1 MRPRFVGQIAAKE
14 ILSTLRDTRAIISN
28 LVIPLVLLPV
38 VMLGLP
44 LLLGGLFQRETSTVT
59 ELAVQGLDALPAELV
74 ALAED
79 QNAVLVEVADAL
91 EAVRNDTYSA
101 GMIVAPDFVE
111 AIEAGRPAEVT
122 IVGKAGNLRAELN
135 SGKLRGAVDAYT
147 QSLVAERLRD
157 AGLDPAVLR
166 PISVATADAST
177 EAERSSGQL
186 AWLIPFF
193 IAIWTLTGG
202 QMTAIDA
209 TAGEKERGT
218 LEVLLVAPVRRTE
231 VVFGKFLAVM
241 TFGLSA
247 AVMAI
252 LGFVLGGTVL
262 RRIFLPLIGDGGG
275 EIASMMGGS
284 LTITPATI
292 GLLLVSAL
300 LLAAVVAAL
309 LLTVTLFARSFKEA
323 QTYVAPM
330 SFLLL
335 IPAIALQFR
344 DLIGAGDSVYW
355 IPVYNVM
362 VLMDD
367 VVKGSATLAAVG
379 VTWLVMLV
387 LIAVLLVFANASFR
401 REDVLFRT

>member
-1 MRPRFVGQIAAKE
+1 MRPRFVGRIAAKE
-14 ILSTLRDTRAIISN
+14 ILSTLRDTRAIVSN

-44 LLLGGLFQRETSTVT
+44 LLMGGLFERETTTVT
-59 ELAVQGLDALPAELV
+59 ELAVEGLAQLPVELV
-74 ALAED
+74 ALAEA
-79 QNAVLVEVADAL
+79 QNAVLVDVPDAID
-91 EAVRNDTYSA
+91 AVRSDAYSA
-101 GMIVAPDFVE
+101 GLTVGPDFAERLAAGSADVVIVA
-111 AIEAGRPAEVT
+111 
-122 IVGKAGNLRAELN
+122 KSGNIRSELN
-135 SGKLRGAVDAYT
+135 AGKLRAAVDAYAQT
-147 QSLVAERLRD
+147 IVAERLAG
-157 AGLDPAVLR
+157 AGLDPSVLR
-166 PISVATADAST
+166 PIAIGSADAST

-193 IAIWTLTGG
+193 IAIWTLSGG

-218 LEVLLVAPVRRTE
+218 LEVLLVAPVRRAE
-231 VVFGKFLAVM
+231 VVVGKFLAVV

-262 RRIFLPLIGDGGG
+262 RSIFLPLLGDGGG
-275 EIASMMGGS
+275 EIASMMGGT
-284 LTITPATI
+284 LTITPLTVL
-292 GLLLVSAL
+292 LLLVSAL
-300 LLAAVVAAL
+300 LLASVVSAL

-330 SFLLL
+330 SFLL
-335 IPAIALQFR
+335 IVPAIALQFR

-367 VVKGSATLAAVG
+367 VVKGSASAGAIG
-379 VTWLVMLV
+379 ITWLVMT
-387 LIAVLLVFANASFR
+387 AVVAALLALAYRSFQ

>member
-1 MRPRFVGQIAAKE
+1 MRPRFVGRIAAKE
-14 ILSTLRDTRAIISN
+14 ILSTLRDTRAIVSN
-28 LVIPLVLLPV
+28 LVIPLILLPV

-44 LLLGGLFQRETSTVT
+44 LLMGGLFQRETTTVT
-59 ELAVQGLDALPAELV
+59 ELAVEGLAQLPAELI
-74 ALAED
+74 ALAEA
-79 QNAVLVEVADAL
+79 QNAVLVDVPDAL
-91 EAVRNDTYSA
+91 AAVRADDYSA
-101 GMIVAPDFVE
+101 GLVVGSDFVE
-111 AIEAGRPAEVT
+111 RLASGAADVVIVT
-122 IVGKAGNLRAELN
+122 KVGNIRGELN
-135 SGKLRGAVDAYT
+135 AGKLRAAVDAYAQT
-147 QSLVAERLRD
+147 IVAERLAD
-157 AGLDPAVLR
+157 AGLDPSVLR
-166 PISVATADAST
+166 PIAIASADAST

-193 IAIWTLTGG
+193 IAIWTLSGG

-218 LEVLLVAPVRRTE
+218 LEVLLVAPVRRAE
-231 VVFGKFLAVM
+231 VVVGKFLAVV
-241 TFGLSA
+241 TFGLAA

-262 RRIFLPLIGDGGG
+262 RRVFMPLIGDGGG
-275 EIASMMGGS
+275 EIASMMGGT
-284 LTITPATI
+284 LTITPLTVL
-292 GLLLVSAL
+292 LLLVSAL
-300 LLAAVVAAL
+300 LLASVVSAL

-330 SFLLL
+330 SFLLI

-367 VVKGSATLAAVG
+367 VVKGSASAGAIG
-379 VTWLVMLV
+379 ITWLVMSV
-387 LIAVLLVFANASFR
+387 AVAALLTLAYRSFL

>member
-1 MRPRFVGQIAAKE
+1 MRPRFVGRIAAKE
-14 ILSTLRDTRAIISN
+14 ILSTLRDTRAIVSN

-38 VMLGLP
+38 MMLGLP
-44 LLLGGLFQRETSTVT
+44 LLLGGLFQRETTTVT
-59 ELAVQGLDALPAELV
+59 ELAVQGLDELPAELV
-74 ALAED
+74 ALAEA
-79 QNAVLVEVADAL
+79 QNAVLVEVADTL
-91 EAVRNDTYSA
+91 EAVQNDTYSA
-101 GMIVAPDFVE
+101 GMVVAPGFVA
-111 AIEAGRPAEVT
+111 AIAEGRPAEVT
-122 IVGKAGNLRAELN
+122 IVAKTGNLRAELN
-135 SGKLRGAVDAYT
+135 AGKLRAAVDGYT
-147 QSLVAERLRD
+147 QALVAERLRG

-166 PISVATADAST
+166 PIAVRTTDAST

-262 RRIFLPLIGDGGG
+262 RRIFLPMIGEGGG

-284 LTITPATI
+284 LTITPTTI

-309 LLTVTLFARSFKEA
+309 LLTVTMFARSFKEA

-330 SFLLL
+330 SFVLL

-344 DLIGAGDSVYW
+344 DLLGAGDSVYW

-367 VVKGSATLAAVG
+367 VVKGSATFAAVG
-379 VTWLVMLV
+379 VTWLVMVALV
-387 LIAVLLVFANASFR
+387 AILLAFANASFR

>member
-1 MRPRFVGQIAAKE
+1 MGRIAAKE

-44 LLLGGLFQRETSTVT
+44 LLMGGLFERETTTLT
-59 ELAVQGLDALPAELV
+59 ELAVEGLAQLPVDLIAFAE
-74 ALAED
+74 A
-79 QNAVLVEVADAL
+79 QNAVLVDVEDAVD
-91 EAVRNDTYSA
+91 AVRSDDYSA
-101 GMIVAPDFVE
+101 GLAVAPDFAE
-111 AIEAGRPAEVT
+111 RLAAGSADVV
-122 IVGKAGNLRAELN
+122 IVAKSGNIRSELN
-135 SGKLRGAVDAYT
+135 AGKLRAAVDAYAQT
-147 QSLVAERLRD
+147 IVAERLTG
-157 AGLDPAVLR
+157 AGLDPSVLR
-166 PISVATADAST
+166 PIAIGNADAST

-193 IAIWTLTGG
+193 IAIWTLSGG

-218 LEVLLVAPVRRTE
+218 LEVLLVAPVRRSE
-231 VVFGKFLAVM
+231 IVVGKFLAVV

-262 RRIFLPLIGDGGG
+262 RSIFMPLLGAGGG
-275 EIASMMGGS
+275 EIASMMGGA
-284 LTITPATI
+284 LTITPLTVL
-292 GLLLVSAL
+292 LLLVSAL
-300 LLAAVVAAL
+300 LLASVVSAL

-330 SFLLL
+330 SFLL
-335 IPAIALQFR
+335 IVPAVALQFR
-344 DLIGAGDSVYW
+344 DLIGTGDSVYW

-367 VVKGSATLAAVG
+367 VVKGSASAGAIG
-379 VTWLVMLV
+379 ITWLVMTV
-387 LIAVLLVFANASFR
+387 AVAALLTLAYRSFL

>member
-1 MRPRFVGQIAAKE
+1 MRWRFVGRVASKE
-14 ILSTLRDTRAIISN
+14 ILSTLRDTRAIVSN

-44 LLLGGLFQRETSTVT
+44 LLLGGLFQRETTTVT
-59 ELAVQGLDALPAELV
+59 ELAVEGARYLPDELAALIV
-74 ALAED
+74 D
-79 QNAVLVEVADAL
+79 QNAALVEVDDAL
-91 EAVRNDTYSA
+91 AAVRNDTYSA
-101 GMIVAPDFVE
+101 GLVVPEGFADRIAAGEPVEVAIVAKV
-111 AIEAGRPAEVT
+111 
-122 IVGKAGNLRAELN
+122 GNLRGELN
-135 SGKLRGAVDAYT
+135 GGKLRAAVEAFR
-147 QSLVAERLRD
+147 QALVAERLAE
-157 AGLDPAVLR
+157 AGLDRSVLTPVTIVSR
-166 PISVATADAST
+166 DAAS

-218 LEVLLVAPVRRTE
+218 LEVLLVAPVRRSE
-231 VVFGKFLAVM
+231 IVFGKFLAVM
-241 TFGLSA
+241 LFGLSA

-252 LGFVLGGTVL
+252 VGFVLGGTVL
-262 RRIFLPLIGDGGG
+262 RRLFLPLVGDGGG
-275 EIASMMGGS
+275 EIVAVMGGS
-284 LTITPATI
+284 LTITPLTVV
-292 GLLLVSAL
+292 LLLVSAV

-309 LLTVTLFARSFKEA
+309 LLSVTLFARSFKEA
-323 QTYVAPM
+323 QTYVAPL
-330 SFLLL
+330 SFVLL

-344 DLIGAGDSVYW
+344 DLIGAGDALYW

-367 VVKGSATLAAVG
+367 VVKGSATLSATL
-379 VTWLVMLV
+379 VTWLVMV
-387 LIAVLLVFANASFR
+387 AVVAVLLAFANASFR

>member
-1 MRPRFVGQIAAKE
+1 MRPRFVGRIAAKE
-14 ILSTLRDTRAIISN
+14 ILSTLRDTRAIVSN

-44 LLLGGLFQRETSTVT
+44 LLMGGLFQRETTTVT
-59 ELAVQGLDALPAELV
+59 EFAVQGLDALPIELV

-91 EAVRNDTYSA
+91 EAVRNDAYSA
-101 GMIVAPDFVE
+101 GMIVAPGFAE

-122 IVGKAGNLRAELN
+122 IVAKTGNLRAELN

-218 LEVLLVAPVRRTE
+218 LEVLLVAPVRRSE

-262 RRIFLPLIGDGGG
+262 RRIFLPMIGDGGG

-387 LIAVLLVFANASFR
+387 LIAILLVFANASFR

>member
-1 MRPRFVGQIAAKE
+1 MRPRFVGRIAAKE
-14 ILSTLRDTRAIISN
+14 ILSTLRDTRAIVSN
-28 LVIPLVLLPV
+28 LVIPLILLPV

-44 LLLGGLFQRETSTVT
+44 LLMGGLFQRETTTVT
-59 ELAVQGLDALPAELV
+59 ELAVEGLDRLPVELV
-74 ALAED
+74 AFAEA
-79 QNAVLVEVADAL
+79 QNAVLVDVPDAL
-91 EAVRNDTYSA
+91 AAVRADDYSA
-101 GMIVAPDFVE
+101 GLVVGADFAERLATGAADVVIV
-111 AIEAGRPAEVT
+111 T
-122 IVGKAGNLRAELN
+122 KAGNIRSELN
-135 SGKLRGAVDAYT
+135 AGKLRAAVDAYAQT
-147 QSLVAERLRD
+147 LVADRLAE
-157 AGLDPAVLR
+157 AGLDPSVLR
-166 PISVATADAST
+166 PIAIASADAST

-193 IAIWTLTGG
+193 IAIWTLSGG

-218 LEVLLVAPVRRTE
+218 LEVLLVAPVRRAE
-231 VVFGKFLAVM
+231 VVVGKFLAVV

-262 RRIFLPLIGDGGG
+262 RRVFMPLIGDGGG
-275 EIASMMGGS
+275 EIAAMMGGT
-284 LTITPATI
+284 LTITPLTVL
-292 GLLLVSAL
+292 LLLVSAL
-300 LLAAVVAAL
+300 LLASVVSAL

-330 SFLLL
+330 SFLLI

-367 VVKGSATLAAVG
+367 VVKGSASAGAIG
-379 VTWLVMLV
+379 ITWLVMTL
-387 LIAVLLVFANASFR
+387 AVAALLTLAYRSFL

>member
-1 MRPRFVGQIAAKE
+1 MRPRFVGRIAAKE
-14 ILSTLRDTRAIISN
+14 ILSTLRDTRAIVSN

-44 LLLGGLFQRETSTVT
+44 LLMGGLFQRETTTTT
-59 ELAVQGLDALPAELV
+59 ELAVQGLEALPAELIE
-74 ALAED
+74 LAQA

-91 EAVRNDTYSA
+91 AAVREDAYSA
-101 GMIVAPDFVE
+101 GMIVGPGFAAALAE
-111 AIEAGRPAEVT
+111 GRPAEVT
-122 IVGKAGNLRAELN
+122 IVAKTGNLRGELN
-135 SGKLRGAVDAYT
+135 AGKLRGAVDAYT
-147 QSLVAERLRD
+147 QSLVAERLRG
-157 AGLDPAVLR
+157 AGLDPAILR
-166 PISVATADAST
+166 PIAVATADAST
-177 EAERSSGQL
+177 DAERSSGQL

-284 LTITPATI
+284 LTITPAVI

-335 IPAIALQFR
+335 VPAIALQFR

-355 IPVYNVM
+355 IPVYNGM

-367 VVKGSATLAAVG
+367 D
-379 VTWLVMLV
+379 
-387 LIAVLLVFANASFR
+387 
-401 REDVLFRT
+401 E